1 MASKLRIVRES
12 QKTYWEKKLDARI
25 EVLRGSGMGETDI
38 HRDIAVR
45 KLKAKVK
52 DTVSRLRAI
61 TARAEKLQEMAR
73 VKEEKKAAPV
83 VKEKGR
89 RPPPRHR
96 PPRRRRRPRAKRRP
110 RNPRPTRRPRP
121 RRNPRPKRNPSP
133 RKRRPRPRKNPP
145 NQPLKSHRQ
154 I

>member
-83 VKEKGR
+83 VKEKGKKAAAEA
-89 RPPPRHR
+89 PVPKKEKK
-96 PPRRRRRPRAKRRP
+96 AKGEKAAKE
-110 RNPRPTRRPRP
+110 
-121 RRNPRPKRNPSP
+121 PKADKETKAEKKPKAEKEPKPEKEAAKAEENTAESA
-133 RKRRPRPRKNPP
+133 
-145 NQPLKSHRQ
+145 S
-154 I
+154 

>member
-25 EVLRGSGMGETDI
+25 EVLKGSGMGETDI

-61 TARAEKLQEMAR
+61 TAREEKLQEMAR
-73 VKEEKKAAPV
+73 VREEKKAAPV
-83 VKEKGR
+83 VKEKGKKASAEA
-89 RPPPRHR
+89 PAPKKEKK
-96 PPRRRRRPRAKRRP
+96 AKGEKAAKE
-110 RNPRPTRRPRP
+110 
-121 RRNPRPKRNPSP
+121 PKSEKKPKAEKEPKPEKEAAKAEENTAESA
-133 RKRRPRPRKNPP
+133 
-145 NQPLKSHRQ
+145 S
-154 I
+154 